1 MPAPPGQWGVLKVSA
16 VGSEHF
22 RPLENKM
29 IPHGISVDPRSL
41 VRLGDVL
48 VTRANTPDLVGMAC
62 LVDQPFDSRLVL
74 CDKTWRININN
85 RVDRNFLADVL
96 RALPSRRYIQRV
108 ATGTSGS
115 MKNFSQR
122 SLLSMRVPLPELD
135 EQFQHSR
142 RIAALAAR
150 IDAETGA
157 LAKLRELKLGL
168 IADLLSGRVHVAV
181 GGAS

>member
-1 MPAPPGQWGVLKVSA
+1 
-16 VGSEHF
+16 
-22 RPLENKM
+22 
-29 IPHGISVDPRSL
+29 
-41 VRLGDVL
+41 
-48 VTRANTPDLVGMAC
+48 
-62 LVDQPFDSRLVL
+62 
-74 CDKTWRININN
+74 
-85 RVDRNFLADVL
+85 
-96 RALPSRRYIQRV
+96 
-108 ATGTSGS
+108 